1 MEIRTAK
8 VLLAALLL
16 MITINGIIYAF
27 WPYRVLLF
35 AFLFLQAVVALLV
48 AKKFMYVLN
57 SLKIVDKVWLELGLP
72 KETSLTESQGLKLL
86 LEHMRELQD
95 RKSEILNVSK
105 VAQKVEVKK
114 HELVDGI
121 NEIQNKALKIAE
133 NATVQAGDMELC
145 YQKAVELSENI
156 SDVIEKTDSLFGLSL
171 KAQDLKDQGVCIIG
185 GLIEKEK
192 DTENSFK
199 QVSAAIVD
207 ARKKDM
213 EITAFMEEIN
223 EIARKTNLLALNAAI
238 EAARAGNA
246 GKGFAVVADGVRKL
260 ADQTTEFTKSIKDL
274 ISSIQKQYEYAEMV
288 VQDAISVNYEQRDI
302 IDSTKNIF
310 YQIQGIL
317 SSFVQEIEAV
327 KSSGEEMGKK
337 KEEILSFIEK
347 IAFESQEGIGDVEQI
362 NELINVQKN
371 NIERL
376 DISEWYQSLD
386 DIPVEARSTN

>member
-1 MEIRTAK
+1 METRTAK
-8 VLLAALLL
+8 ALLAALLL
-16 MITINGIIYAF
+16 TITINGITYAF

-48 AKKFMYVLN
+48 VKKFMHVL
-57 SLKIVDKVWLELGLP
+57 SSFKIVEKVWLELGLP
-72 KETSLTESQGLKLL
+72 KGTSLTESQGLKLL
-86 LEHMRELQD
+86 LEHVRELQD

-105 VAQKVEVKK
+105 IVQKVEIKK

-121 NEIQNKALKIAE
+121 NEIQNKALRIAE

-145 YQKAVELSENI
+145 YQKALELSENI

-171 KAQDLKDQGVCIIG
+171 KAQELKDKGVYIIG

-192 DTENSFK
+192 DTEKSFK

-213 EITAFMEEIN
+213 EIAAFMEEIN
-223 EIARKTNLLALNAAI
+223 EIARETNLLALNAAI

-274 ISSIQKQYEYAEMV
+274 ISSIQKQYEYAETV

-310 YQIQGIL
+310 DQIQGIL
-317 SSFVQEIEAV
+317 SLFVQEIEAV

-347 IAFESQEGIGDVEQI
+347 IAFESQEGIGEVEQI

-371 NIERL
+371 NIELL
-376 DISEWYQSLD
+376 DISDGYQSLD
-386 DIPVEARSTN
+386 NIPVENRSTN